1 MMIMHL
7 ILSLFLILIVST
19 LLKAG
24 FQKVNLPLVIGELLT
39 GILLGPALLGW
50 IHTDESISTVSEVGV
65 VLLLFIAGSHSDLKT
80 LKSVFKSSLTV
91 AVLGVIAPIILIA
104 TASITIFAVGFNE
117 NIFLG
122 IVLAAT
128 SISIALEVLKESGL
142 LQSKMGNVLIGA
154 AIVDDFLTLFI
165 LSLFINFNSTGSFD
179 PLALGQTLILQVI
192 FFGFVFVFKKC
203 FPFFDK
209 FLQTKSISLPY
220 FYELFSLVMIFGLSI
235 LAEKVGLSG
244 IMGAFF
250 AGIILKDATFF
261 NQVSE
266 KISATAYLI
275 FIPLFFASIGLNMTL
290 DGALDNLPLIL
301 IFTLI
306 AILSKFLPGK
316 LVSQYFGLPKNQA
329 NIVGSGM
336 IARGEVALIL
346 VQTGLTKSIIS
357 HDLYVQLIIVVIL
370 TTVLTPFMLNYY
382 IKKAG

>member
-1 MMIMHL
+1 MHL

-24 FQKVNLPLVIGELLT
+24 FQKINLPLVIGELLT

-117 NIFLG
+117 SIFLG

-192 FFGFVFVFKKC
+192 FFGFVFVFKKF

-261 NQVSE
+261 NQVSD

-316 LVSQYFGLPKNQA
+316 LVSQYFGLSKKQA

-357 HDLYVQLIIVVIL
+357 NDLYVQLIIVVIL

>member
-1 MMIMHL
+1 M
-7 ILSLFLILIVST
+7 
-19 LLKAG
+19 
-24 FQKVNLPLVIGELLT
+24 
-39 GILLGPALLGW
+39 

-266 KISATAYLI
+266 KKYL
-275 FIPLFFASIGLNMTL
+275 
-290 DGALDNLPLIL
+290 
-301 IFTLI
+301 
-306 AILSKFLPGK
+306 
-316 LVSQYFGLPKNQA
+316 QQ
-329 NIVGSGM
+329 
-336 IARGEVALIL
+336 
-346 VQTGLTKSIIS
+346 LT
-357 HDLYVQLIIVVIL
+357 
-370 TTVLTPFMLNYY
+370 
-382 IKKAG
+382 